1 MRVHKK
7 GDEDQVYPSWTGFDT
22 FNLDLRKTLPSLN
35 EKAPVKF
42 EQNIYYRNLMKFMST
57 RKVKF
62 NYQVLM
68 DIYVVGTIAL
78 FSLAGERYAL
88 KEIDFLLE
96 MAEFV
101 WVFRSIRTILRI
113 ASELTRLKSDCES
126 IRNRFWSLKSIATV
140 DKVNGLNHPWCY
152 KRFNLVTLAQGFFTI
167 LLSYSF
173 KSNKKIWPVQKRT
186 I

>member
-1 MRVHKK
+1 
-7 GDEDQVYPSWTGFDT
+7 
-22 FNLDLRKTLPSLN
+22 
-35 EKAPVKF
+35 
-42 EQNIYYRNLMKFMST
+42 MKFMST

-68 DIYVVGTIAL
+68 DIFVVGTIAL

-113 ASELTRLKSDCES
+113 ASELTRSNLKVIDS
-126 IRNRFWSLKSIATV
+126 RFGIDFEV
-140 DKVNGLNHPWCY
+140 EKVKQQWT
-152 KRFNLVTLAQGFFTI
+152 K
-167 LLSYSF
+167 
-173 KSNKKIWPVQKRT
+173 
-186 I
+186 